1 MTESA
6 EQSNGHHRTRRRGG
20 RRNKRNSRA
29 INGIVLLDKAQ
40 GLSSNAALQE
50 VKRLFEASKAGHTG
64 SLDPLATGVLPLC
77 LGEATKVSQFLLD
90 SDKRY
95 RAWVELGVRTDSG
108 DSEGNIIERG
118 DASRVKTSQVVEALD
133 KFRGE
138 IEQIPPMHSAIKVD
152 GVPLYKMARKGV
164 EIERQPRQVTVYSL
178 ELVQHQENKVEL
190 DIACSKGTYIR
201 TIADDLGQILGC
213 GGTIVSLRRTAAGQF
228 GIDRCVS
235 METLIETREKSGLE
249 GIDEFLV
256 PMDEAVGDLPEVRLP
271 SITADCV
278 KHGQAVTVR
287 HLPADGLVRL
297 YDEEQFIGIGC
308 IDDDG
313 KVAPRRL
320 VVS

>member
-1 MTESA
+1 MSESTE
-6 EQSNGHHRTRRRGG
+6 QRRGQQGGG
-20 RRNKRNSRA
+20 RRRRHKGRA
-29 INGIVLLDKAQ
+29 VDGIVLLDKAK
-40 GLSSNAALQE
+40 GLSSNRALQE
-50 VKRLFEASKAGHTG
+50 VKHLFEARKAGHTG

-95 RAWVELGVRTDSG
+95 LARIKLGIRTSSG
-108 DSEGNIIERG
+108 DQDGEVIGQA
-118 DASRVKTSQVVEALD
+118 DASAIETRQIESALESF
-133 KFRGE
+133 KGE

-152 GVPLYKMARKGV
+152 GVPLYKMARKGQ
-164 EIERQPRQVTVYSL
+164 EIERQARTVTIYSL
-178 ELVQHQENKVEL
+178 DLLEHEGDELEL

-201 TIADDLGQILGC
+201 TIADDLGQLLGC
-213 GGTIVSLRRTAAGQF
+213 GAHVIGLHRTAAGAFDQA
-228 GIDRCVS
+228 RCVS
-235 METLIETREKSGLE
+235 VEALKEAKKNSGLE
-249 GIDEFLV
+249 GLDEYLI

-278 KHGQAVTVR
+278 KHGQAVLVR
-287 HLPADGLVRL
+287 HLPEEGLVRL
-297 YDEEQFIGIGC
+297 YEEERFIGIGC